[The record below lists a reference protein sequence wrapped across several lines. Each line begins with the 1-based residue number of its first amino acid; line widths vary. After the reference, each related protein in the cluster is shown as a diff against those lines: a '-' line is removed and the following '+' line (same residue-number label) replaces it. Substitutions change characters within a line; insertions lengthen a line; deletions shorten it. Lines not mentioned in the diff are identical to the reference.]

1 MKLKR
6 GDIKMKIE
14 EQVLSIE
21 QMKHLQELGV
31 DTSDASMYWVRA
43 KRIIGKQRNN
53 VLDNEMGKWRLSL
66 SKSIVH
72 SVDWAVESVPTYTI
86 GDLIEKLPK
95 SDNSGDLLIEYR
107 NSELGYG
114 VWDWGELYGI
124 NAQQNFKDK
133 PLKNALYD
141 LLCWVAENH
150 KELL

>member
-1 MKLKR
+1 MKN
-6 GDIKMKIE
+6 E
-14 EQVLSIE
+14 EKVLSRE
-21 QMKHLQELGV
+21 QMNHLQELGV

-53 VLDNEMGKWRLSL
+53 VLYNEMGKWRLSL

-72 SVDWAVESVPTYTI
+72 SVDWAVESLPTYTI

-124 NAQQNFKDK
+124 NAEQNFKDK

-141 LLCWVAENH
+141 LLCWIAENH
-150 KELL
+150 KELLEVRNE